1 MLAVL
6 EPFAGIMLFFQSF
19 IGNGRVFE
27 CEGESLITI
36 FLKADLASEK
46 CSYAKIR
53 AELRSVLTVVTRQ

>member
-1 MLAVL
+1 MR
-6 EPFAGIMLFFQSF
+6 
-19 IGNGRVFE
+19 GREFNYY
-27 CEGESLITI
+27 